1 MNKDIH
7 FMDYRYPS
15 VNELR
20 ERSKKKV
27 PKFAFEYLDGG
38 CHDDV
43 NLKRNTQRIRDIE
56 LKPKYLIEQN
66 DKALNLKTFLSC
78 KFSGLKENLVKP
90 TPMADPLHALRFR
103 IGVFTLTNVEN
114 SD

>member
-43 NLKRNTQRIRDIE
+43 NLKEIHN
-56 LKPKYLIEQN
+56 
-66 DKALNLKTFLSC
+66 
-78 KFSGLKENLVKP
+78 
-90 TPMADPLHALRFR
+90 
-103 IGVFTLTNVEN
+103 VFVI
-114 SD
+114 